1 MDALGISR
9 ISYGGGAEGED
20 DSQPLPSPFPYEM
33 VRSLPPNYP
42 PTNPIFY
49 VPSVPNLTKVTSFA
63 AVKRAPVP
71 GYDVKTLKKQVEFLQ
86 NEIENK
92 VTTHRQ
98 LYRQNE
104 ELWTYT
110 QQLLIANKANAEIVR
125 NEMSRL
131 HFELK
136 GLYNDRVEL
145 AKKLELTQNSKIFIE
160 QLTKDLAHITADSTG
175 ILSPFQHARICILF
189 MDSHSFT
196 SYYL

>member
-9 ISYGGGAEGED
+9 ISAEGDE

-33 VRSLPPNYP
+33 ARSLPPNYP
-42 PTNPIFY
+42 PSNPIFY
-49 VPSVPNLTKVTSFA
+49 VPSVPNLTKISSFA
-63 AVKRAPVP
+63 PVKRAPVP

-92 VTTHRQ
+92 VTSHRQ
-98 LYRQNE
+98 LFRQNE

-131 HFELK
+131 HYELK

-160 QLTKDLAHITADSTG
+160 QLTKDLSIKTADSVGTF
-175 ILSPFQHARICILF
+175 LSSFAPFGAYNSFSCINIINLF
-189 MDSHSFT
+189 I
-196 SYYL
+196 Y